1 MTRQPIRRRQPAH
14 SWMAGFTHAPSLETA
29 CQALEDRLREG
40 RPPLFPDAIA
50 RRPFADLERWSD

>member
-1 MTRQPIRRRQPAH
+1 MTRQPIRRRQPAPN
-14 SWMAGFTHAPSLETA
+14 WMDGYRPQPSVEAA
-29 CQALEDRLREG
+29 CEAMEARLNEG